1 MVQTDQ
7 SPVSTNRS
15 VLQPRARNPH
25 QYSASRI
32 AGIYFIVG
40 ILWIGLSD
48 WTLASFGG
56 LTTTGLWVAFGKGLG
71 FLLLSTGLLFFL
83 CRRENR
89 SFSRTMDLL
98 HAVVEG
104 TTDAVFV
111 KDSEGRYQLVNEA
124 AAGFIGRPVAEII
137 GRDDSELFGGV
148 DAERLMANDRAIMDS
163 GAVVTQDET
172 LTSGGVT
179 RVYQATKAP
188 YLDEKGKVVG
198 LVGISR
204 NITDRAL
211 VESALRETDARL
223 REAQKIAKLG
233 SWSWDPSTNQVWWS
247 DAEFELF
254 GASPKDVTPSF
265 EAFLDFLHPDDRETA
280 IARVNLMQ
288 EGVQEFANDLRVIR
302 ADGKCVWIHSQAF
315 ATRDTEGNL
324 VRVEGTDQDI
334 TDRKRA
340 EEAREV
346 ATQRLAK
353 FASQLPGAIYLY
365 RLGPDNKSCVPYA
378 SDKIESILGLRQEP
392 LNSGAIDAFAK
403 AHTEDHGAV
412 MESIRKSA
420 QDLTPL
426 SKEFRVVDD
435 DGAIRWISFDAVPER
450 EPDGSTLWHGYMKEV
465 TETHEAAME
474 LEEAKVRLEEAQALA
489 RIGSW
494 SIDVSTNT
502 HHWSKQMFKIF
513 GFENTSTQANCERV
527 LESLYPEDATLLDAA
542 QKKAAVDGTPFSIV
556 ARVKQSP
563 SDVRFVRCE
572 GRSRRDSLG
581 KIVGLYG
588 TSADVTAETER
599 EQELLA
605 ARMQA
610 DAANRAKSEFLANM
624 SHEIR
629 TPLTAILG
637 FTEVLREDEKF
648 AAPSHWIH
656 NLDTIAKAGKHLL
669 SIINDILDLS
679 KIEADKATLE
689 FIETPLIEV
698 LSEVERLLRPSASG
712 KGVLLETKLSTPL
725 PDRIMCDPTRLRQI
739 LMNLVGN
746 ALKFTEAG
754 SIVINASVTSSNE
767 SDSLIIDIEDTGR
780 GINAE
785 QSQSMFQ
792 AFEQADKTVSR
803 KHGGTGLG
811 LTISRRLA
819 VIMGGD
825 VTLVRTE
832 LGKGS
837 CFRLTLPLIPVLG
850 SVFVNTIQTK
860 TISAGNVTPERV
872 SIDGRILLAE
882 DGLDNQRLIAFLLKK
897 SGATVDVAGDGKVAL
912 KMMDEA
918 IASQQPY
925 DLLITD
931 MQMPVMDGYLLVET
945 LRSRGVKLPI
955 LALTAHAQPEDRQK
969 CMDSGCDDYLSKP
982 IDKHSLLDFCSK
994 WIGVQR

>member
-148 DAERLMANDRAIMDS
+148 DAERLMANDRAIMAS

-223 REAQKIAKLG
+223 REAQRIAKLG
-233 SWSWDPSTNQVWWS
+233 SWSWNPVTNQVWWS

-254 GASPKDVTPSF
+254 GASPRDVTPSF
-265 EAFLDFLHPDDRETA
+265 EAFLAFLHPDDREKA
-280 IARVNLMQ
+280 IARVMLMQ
-288 EGVQEFANDLRVIR
+288 DGAQEFANDLRVIR
-302 ADGKCVWIHSQAF
+302 QDGKCVWIHSQAF

-365 RLGPDNKSCVPYA
+365 RLGTDDKSCVPYA

-392 LNSGAIDAFAK
+392 LNSGAVEAFAK
-403 AHTEDHGAV
+403 AHIEDHEAI

-450 EPDGSTLWHGYMKEV
+450 EPDGATLWHGYMKEV
-465 TETHEAAME
+465 TEAHEAAME

-494 SIDVSTNT
+494 SIDVLTNT
-502 HHWSKQMFKIF
+502 QHWSKQMFKIF
-513 GFENTSTQANCERV
+513 GYDSAATQASCEIV
-527 LESLYPEDATLLDAA
+527 LESLHPEDAALLDAA
-542 QKKAAVDGTPFSIV
+542 QRKAAVDGTPFSII
-556 ARVKQSP
+556 ARVQQSP

-648 AAPSHWIH
+648 AAPPHWIH

-698 LSEVERLLRPSASG
+698 LSEVERLLRPSALG

-746 ALKFTEAG
+746 AVKFTEAG